1 MNMEATT
8 LDTPLTS
15 IWLEEIVGIRCL
27 LQGSEGL
34 DDSIARNAQS
44 YWPDSKSL
52 TIPQP
57 LSKSTATFWEEVSEF
72 VILSKA
78 QKHQL
83 KSHKSSPVKLTNL
96 VSERFILFCSPDFGI
111 DGAS

>member
-57 LSKSTATFWEEVSEF
+57 LSKSTAT
-72 VILSKA
+72 ILGRGVGICYSQKGTKA
-78 QKHQL
+78 PTQK
-83 KSHKSSPVKLTNL
+83 P
-96 VSERFILFCSPDFGI
+96 
-111 DGAS
+111 